1 MHKEI
6 NGTMISFLDENNNEI
21 MYIDFPNDE
30 CIWYFD
36 NSDEIEITEDM
47 DLYNPLKNIMSENY
61 LFIEKEPLKSYKD
74 NNKLVW
80 YSDCYYNPNSEM
92 SKSNVSFLT
101 INYIDNKFK
110 LKCTKPIYNI
120 IKRRKQYHVIAFSPL
135 GNGRS
140 TINLDTNTSLQDD
153 FVKMVYLEL
162 LNKEKVKSK

>member
-1 MHKEI
+1 MKKII
-6 NGTMISFLDENNNEI
+6 NGSTVSFLDENNNEI

-30 CIWYFD
+30 CIWYFK
-36 NSDEIEITEDM
+36 NSDEIEISEDM

-61 LFIEKEPLKSYKD
+61 LFIEKETLKSYKD

-80 YSDCYYNPNSEM
+80 YSDCYYDPDSEM
-92 SKSNVSFLT
+92 SKSKVSYLT

-110 LKCTKPIYNI
+110 LKCTKPIYEALK
-120 IKRRKQYHVIAFSPL
+120 IKNKPHVITFSPL
-135 GNGRS
+135 GNGKS
-140 TINLDTNTSLQDD
+140 TINLDTDSSLQDD